1 MVSWGGFGRAGCGAV
16 GGDAS
21 GSSQCAGSS
30 QHAATVC
37 WEPGWAARAAL
48 LSFAAQGGCNR

>member
-21 GSSQCAGSS
+21 GSSQC
-30 QHAATVC
+30 AATVC